1 MQKRI
6 PGTLT
11 AYTFLAA
18 TSLFVVVAVA
28 GALWLT
34 ERGAIWLGHA
44 LL

>member
-1 MQKRI
+1 VQKRI

-18 TSLFVVVAVA
+18 SSLLIVAAVA

-34 ERGAIWLGHA
+34 ERGAIWLGQA

>member
-1 MQKRI
+1 MHKRI

-18 TSLFVVVAVA
+18 SSLVVAAALA

-34 ERGAIWLGHA
+34 ERGAVWLGHA